1 MTGILGD
8 FGAQLGK
15 GLADKWLSLLALP
28 GALYLAV
35 CAAAQALGQ
44 AHALDAPRLA
54 HQVTTWAHAPAV
66 RTTGG
71 QIVVL
76 VAVLAASVAAG
87 LAARALGAG
96 IERVALA
103 ADWRS
108 WPRPAAALARRRT
121 DIRRRRWDAA
131 HREYS
136 AQWARAA
143 RAAALDREVDPTARR
158 RALGARAAI
167 SAERPDR
174 PTWSGDRVHAVA
186 LRLRRDQHLDL
197 GQLWPYIWLSLPE
210 GERTELVATR
220 SAGARAAELGA
231 WSVLYAA
238 LAAVWW
244 PAGVLAVLL
253 AATARRRARSTT
265 DSYAQLVEAVVRLH
279 SRELMERFGIED
291 AGPPSSGDRLGD
303 ALGSAPPVVVNVAE
317 PGGSVDPASRD
328 EPGGGRRS

>member
-35 CAAAQALGQ
+35 CAVAQALGQ

-71 QIVVL
+71 QIVML

-87 LAARALGAG
+87 LVARASGAG

-136 AQWARAA
+136 TQWAQAA

-158 RALGARAAI
+158 RALGVRTAI

-186 LRLRRDQHLDL
+186 VRLRRDQHLDL

-210 GERTELVATR
+210 EERTELVATR

-231 WSVLYAA
+231 WSVLYAP

-244 PAGVLAVLL
+244 PAGVLSVLL
-253 AATARRRARSTT
+253 AATAHRRARSTT

-291 AGPPSSGDRLGD
+291 AGPPSPGDRLGD
-303 ALGSAPPVVVNVAE
+303 ALGSAPPVVNAAE
-317 PGGSVDPASRD
+317 PEDSVDPASRA
-328 EPGGGRRS
+328 ESGGGRRS